1 MPITFKNLSIRHKLQ
16 VIVMGIS
23 TAAMVLACGA
33 LGAYEIINFRRSLIA
48 EMSVLSRI
56 VADRTTASISFN
68 DPAVADETLAALVA
82 KHSVVSAHIHDI
94 KGNLFAQYHRK
105 DTAKEISL
113 PNLPASSEEGWRFE
127 SGYLFMSQPILLDR
141 EKIGTVCITS
151 DMEDMYGLIRRY
163 LGVAFAVLSGSLL
176 LVFYLLAKFQDAVS
190 KPILDLAHVAKSFSE
205 NMDCSIRAS
214 KQGEDESGLLVDAFN
229 KMLDQIIQRDT
240 ALKESMKAAESSAR
254 EARRLAEETNH
265 ANIELEKEIA
275 EHRRTE
281 VQLKESEEKYR
292 NLFDFAPDGIFITD
306 FNGKI
311 LSFNNTAMRIFGHN
325 DRALF
330 SQMTDTD
337 FYQVPDDRLKLKE
350 RLNAEGLLENYAVNF
365 KDRSGKPFV
374 ASLSARLIGYGGKL
388 CIQSIIRDIT
398 PIKLMEAELR
408 DYAENLEKMVDEK
421 TAELKSANRELS
433 AAVKSLEDTREQ
445 LSLSAHQAGMAEIA
459 VSVLH
464 NIGNAINSVNVRIY
478 HHEERLNRGEIRSL
492 EKVFGLLCSEE
503 FVRTDPSGRWEK
515 LLKYFDATV
524 SSLRENYRQLK
535 EDCVFIRKGLDHLME
550 IISLQ
555 QKYAGVRGA
564 ETFEDVNEL
573 LKDSAEM
580 MMDSVRKRNI
590 DIEFEPAPVR
600 KVYVNRNKMI
610 QIFINIIKN
619 AYEAIEA
626 CSAES
631 KGKIKLA
638 TSAEKEDETEYVR
651 IVISDTGTGVPR
663 ENLNKVFRF
672 NYSTKDRGTGF
683 GLHDAANYIAARNG
697 VIRLYSEGPGKGAQV
712 TIRLPASKGEYCNEQ
727 QNYRD

>member
-1 MPITFKNLSIRHKLQ
+1 M
-16 VIVMGIS
+16 VISS
-23 TAAMVLACGA
+23 TAMVLACGA
-33 LGAYEIINFRRSLIA
+33 LGAYEIINFRRSMIA

-56 VADRTTASISFN
+56 AADRTTASISFN
-68 DPAVADETLAALVA
+68 DPAVAEETLAALIA
-82 KHSVVSAHIHDI
+82 KRSVVSAYIRDMKGDI
-94 KGNLFAQYHRK
+94 FAQYHRK
-105 DTAKEISL
+105 DAIKKIS
-113 PNLPASSEEGWRFE
+113 PQNLLSSEEDWRFE
-127 SGYLFMSQPILLDR
+127 SGYLFMSHPILLDK
-141 EKIGTVCITS
+141 EKIGTVFITS
-151 DMEDMYGLIRRY
+151 DMDDMYGLIRRY
-163 LGVAFAVLSGSLL
+163 IAVAFAVLSGSLL
-176 LVFYLLAKFQDAVS
+176 LVFYLLSRFQDAVS

-205 NMDCSIRAS
+205 NMDYSIRAT

-229 KMLDQIIQRDT
+229 KMLDQIIQRDI
-240 ALKESMKAAESSAR
+240 ALKESMRAVEYSAQES
-254 EARRLAEETNH
+254 RRLAEETKH

-306 FNGKI
+306 FAGKI
-311 LSFNNTAMRIFGHN
+311 LSFNNTAMRIFSHN
-325 DRALF
+325 DRDLF
-330 SQMTDTD
+330 SRITDTD
-337 FYQVPDDRLKLKE
+337 FYQDAQDRLKLME
-350 RLNAEGLLENYAVNF
+350 RLNSEGLLENYAVNF

-408 DYAENLEKMVDEK
+408 DYAENLEKMVDKK
-421 TAELKSANRELS
+421 TAELKSANKELS

-492 EKVFGLLCSEE
+492 EKIYGLLSSDE
-503 FVRTDPSGRWEK
+503 FLCQDNSGRKEK

-524 SSLRENYRQLK
+524 SSLRENYRQMK
-535 EDCVFIRKGLDHLME
+535 DDCVFIRKGLDHLME

-626 CSAES
+626 FSS
-631 KGKIKLA
+631 DQKGKIKLS
-638 TSAEKEDETEYVR
+638 TSIAKEDENDYVQ
-651 IVISDTGTGVPR
+651 IVISDTGIGVPR
-663 ENLNKVFRF
+663 ENLNKAFRF
-672 NYSTKDRGTGF
+672 NFSTKDRGTGF

-697 VIRLYSEGPGKGAQV
+697 IIRLHSEGQGKGAQV
-712 TIRLPASKGEYCNEQ
+712 MIRLPASKGENRNEQ